1 MSKYINSL
9 KQIIEGWSNYWFD
22 NQEVKE
28 LAEKRASICAE
39 CPLNVNNV
47 CSKSKNGFV
56 KETFVYNEELRVK
69 GSIQIGCGCPLS
81 AKTRSPESKCPLNN
95 W

>member
-47 CSKSKNGFV
+47 CSKSKSGKAV
-56 KETFVYNEELRVK
+56 ITFNYKEELRIK
-69 GSIQIGCGCPLS
+69 DKEYNGCGCYLS
-81 AKTRSPESKCPLNN
+81 AKTRSEESICPLGK